1 MSLHPRVA
9 VNGISALKQSLAED
23 VALWEELG
31 ITGMGVISPKLD
43 APGWDASQKLL
54 RDADVLVSSVS
65 CHPGQVAQSLEFAG
79 GVGAN
84 ALYAVSGSAG
94 AMPWEEAA
102 AKYCEAMAPIVLR
115 ARELGVRLAVEPT
128 NPLRSDVSFVHT
140 VRDAIDL
147 ARMAGIGVC
156 VDFYSCWYER
166 GLAELVRK
174 NADLLTL
181 VQICD
186 YQIGTLDTPNRCAIG
201 EGDIPVERLCAMML
215 DAGYEGVFEL
225 EILGPKI
232 EAEGCRAPIQRSVER
247 ASEILHRLGA

>member
-9 VNGISALKQSLAED
+9 VNSISALKQSLAED
-23 VALWEELG
+23 LALWGDLG
-31 ITGMGVISPKLD
+31 IQRMGIISPKLD
-43 APGWDASQKLL
+43 APGWDASQKTL
-54 RDADVLVSSVS
+54 RDAGVLVSSVS
-65 CHPGQVAQSLEFAG
+65 CQSNQVARCLEFAA

-84 ALYAVSGSAG
+84 VLYAVSGSAG
-94 AMPWEEAA
+94 PIAWEEAA
-102 AKYCEAMAPIVLR
+102 ARYCEDMAPIVAR

-156 VDFYSCWYER
+156 VDFYSSWYER

-186 YQIGTLDTPNRCAIG
+186 YKIGTLDTPNRCAIG
-201 EGDIPVERLCAMML
+201 EGDIPVERLIALML

-225 EILGPKI
+225 EILGPRI
-232 EAEGCRAPIQRSVER
+232 EAEGYRGPIQRSVER